1 MKKFFTL
8 LIMSFFLVGCPT
20 DESLGKHSLCIKNN
34 SGKQMYFW
42 FSYDFSQFHFPNTT
56 LPLEKPSNIR
66 GAGSGGCVGNDAG
79 QYPSWD
85 NIFSQLPAGKFTVY
99 FFETN
104 TYPETQED
112 WELLL
117 SDPNKIHIKNATLDE
132 IRENNYTIAY
142 P

>member
-1 MKKFFTL
+1 MKKILLFIILFTL
-8 LIMSFFLVGCPT
+8 TACPS
-20 DESLGKHSLCIKNN
+20 DLEKESLCIKNN

-42 FSYDFSQFHFPNTT
+42 FSYDFTQFHFPNTT
-56 LPLEKPSNIR
+56 LPHEKPSNIR

-79 QYPSWD
+79 QYPSWQK
-85 NIFSQLPAGKFTVY
+85 IYSQLADDKFTVY
-99 FFETN
+99 FFESN

-117 SDPNKIHIKNATLDE
+117 SNPNKIHVKSVTFEELQA
-132 IRENNYTIAY
+132 NNFTISY